1 MSTRQGESYMRMD
14 DQSGFAADA
23 GAAPGGSDGS
33 REAAPRRRGARRHG
47 ATPILHFLSTQAFA
61 SPFDVNMAVDAGFM
75 VVIPHTNAGLE
86 HTAGLVQDAIFSRPA
101 DHGCRTGLFIGGKDA
116 LLALDMLAA
125 AQAAMVPPF
134 QLSAFA
140 DPGGSFTTAA
150 AMVALVE
157 DVYRARTGRTLEG
170 AKLAVFG
177 ATGVV
182 GFASSIIAAQC
193 GAKVTMAS
201 HIGVKALVPFVRA
214 GRERFGVDLKPV
226 AAARA
231 GDKARLLA
239 QAEIVLCA
247 AAAGVRVLTRDQLAK
262 ARALAVVADVN
273 AVPPSGIEAVELFD
287 RGRLLEGSDIASVG
301 PLAIGDIKYKTQAAL
316 FRSMLASRERVM
328 LDFTHA
334 FAKARQFVRGQ
345 ASS

>member
-1 MSTRQGESYMRMD
+1 MRMD
-14 DQSGFAADA
+14 DQSNLVSDTAAAQA
-23 GAAPGGSDGS
+23 GALDGAGQKTAS
-33 REAAPRRRGARRHG
+33 PRRARKQRV

-61 SPFDVNMAVDAGFM
+61 SPFDVNMAVDAGFK

-86 HTAGLVQDAIFSRPA
+86 HTTGLVQDAIFSRPVEY
-101 DHGCRTGLFIGGKDA
+101 GCRTGLFIGGKDA

-125 AQAAMVPPF
+125 AQAALVPPF

-157 DVYRARTGRTLEG
+157 DVYRARTGRTLKG
-170 AKLAVFG
+170 AKVVVFG

-201 HIGVKALVPFVRA
+201 HIGVKALDAFVRA
-214 GRERFGVDLKPV
+214 GRDRFGVDLKPV

-231 GDKARLLA
+231 GDKASLVA
-239 QAEIVLCA
+239 QADIVLCA
-247 AAAGVRVLTRDQLAK
+247 AAAGVRVLTQKQLAK
-262 ARALAVVADVN
+262 ARRLAVVADVN
-273 AVPPSGIEAVELFD
+273 AVPPPGIEGVELFD
-287 RGRLLEGSDIASVG
+287 RGRLLDGSDIAAVG

-316 FRSMLASRERVM
+316 FRSMLASRDSVM
-328 LDFTHA
+328 FDFTHA
-334 FAKARQFVRGQ
+334 FTKARKLVRGEPAKA
-345 ASS
+345 

>member
-1 MSTRQGESYMRMD
+1 MRMD
-14 DQSGFAADA
+14 DQSDFAAELVA
-23 GAAPGGSDGS
+23 SSQLASEES
-33 REAAPRRRGARRHG
+33 RPQTARPRRKRSKTNG

-61 SPFDVNMAVDAGFM
+61 SPFDVNMAVDAGFK

-86 HTAGLVQDAIFSRPA
+86 HTAGLVQDAIFSRPPEY
-101 DHGCRTGLFIGGKDA
+101 GCRTGLFIGGKDA

-125 AQAAMVPPF
+125 AKAAMVPPF

-157 DVYRARTGRTLEG
+157 NVFRARTGRTLEG
-170 AKLAVFG
+170 ANVAVFG

-182 GFASSIIAAQC
+182 GFAASIIGAQS

-201 HIGVKALVPFVRA
+201 HIGVEVLEPFVHA
-214 GRERFGVDLKPV
+214 GRDRFGVDLEPT

-231 GDKARLLA
+231 SDKARLVT
-239 QAEIVLCA
+239 QSDIVLCA
-247 AAAGVRVLTRDQLAK
+247 AAAGVRVLTLDQLVA
-262 ARALAVVADVN
+262 ADHLAVVADVN
-273 AVPPSGIEAVELFD
+273 AVPPSGIEGVDLFD
-287 RGRLLEGSDIASVG
+287 RGRLLDGTDIASVG

-316 FRSMLASRERVM
+316 FRSMLASQDTVM

-334 FAKARQFVRGQ
+334 FAKARQLVGG
-345 ASS
+345 ANA

>member
-1 MSTRQGESYMRMD
+1 MRMD
-14 DQSGFAADA
+14 DQSNLLAETTAIT
-23 GAAPGGSDGS
+23 GGSDEARQQ
-33 REAAPRRRGARRHG
+33 RELPRNARKQRQ

-61 SPFDVNMAVDAGFM
+61 SPFDVNMAVDAGFK
-75 VVIPHTNAGLE
+75 VVIPHTHAGLE
-86 HTAGLVQDAIFSRPA
+86 HTTGLVQDAIFSRPVEA
-101 DHGCRTGLFIGGKDA
+101 GCRTGLFIGGKDA

-125 AQAAMVPPF
+125 AQAALVPPF

-157 DVYRARTGRTLEG
+157 DVYRDRTGRTLKG
-170 AKLAVFG
+170 AEVVVFG

-193 GAKVTMAS
+193 GANVTMTS
-201 HIGVKALVPFVRA
+201 HIGVEALEPFVRA
-214 GRERFGVDLKPV
+214 GRERFDVDLHSV

-231 GDKARLLA
+231 SDKVDVLA
-239 QAEIVLCA
+239 NADVALCA
-247 AAAGVRVLTRDQLAK
+247 AAAGVRVLTEDQLDASHS
-262 ARALAVVADVN
+262 LAVVADVN
-273 AVPPSGIEAVELFD
+273 AVPPSGIEGVELFD
-287 RGRLLEGSDIASVG
+287 RGRLLDGSNIASVG

-316 FRSMLASRERVM
+316 FRSMLSSRETVM

-334 FAKARQFVRGQ
+334 FAKARKLVRGRREKT
-345 ASS
+345 

>member
-1 MSTRQGESYMRMD
+1 MD
-14 DQSGFAADA
+14 DQSNLLTDTTAMQT
-23 GAAPGGSDGS
+23 GGSEGGPQLAS
-33 REAAPRRRGARRHG
+33 TRKARKQPS

-61 SPFDVNMAVDAGFM
+61 SPFDVNMAIDAGFK

-86 HTAGLVQDAIFSRPA
+86 HTTGLVQDAIFSRPVEY
-101 DHGCRTGLFIGGKDA
+101 GCRTGPFIGGKDA

-125 AQAAMVPPF
+125 AKAALVPPF

-157 DVYRARTGRTLEG
+157 DVYRARTGRTLKG
-170 AKLAVFG
+170 AKVAVFG

-182 GFASSIIAAQC
+182 GFASSIIAAQS

-201 HIGVKALVPFVRA
+201 HIGVKALESYVRA
-214 GRERFGVDLKPV
+214 GRERFGVKLEPV
-226 AAARA
+226 AAGRV
-231 GDKARLLA
+231 GDKASLVA
-239 QAEIVLCA
+239 KADIVLCA
-247 AAAGVRVLTRDQLAK
+247 AAAGVRVLTAKELAK
-262 ARALAVVADVN
+262 ARRPAVVADVN
-273 AVPPSGIEAVELFD
+273 AVPPSGIEGVELFD
-287 RGRLLEGSDIASVG
+287 RGRLLDGSDIASVG

-316 FRSMLASRERVM
+316 FRSMLASRDSMM

-334 FAKARQFVRGQ
+334 FAKARTLVGRGNVRT
-345 ASS
+345 